1 MCLFDQLQ
9 IYIGWF
15 GFERVIIF
23 AVMFGLINKKKAL
36 EFSCVIKR
44 ISEASHHFG
53 HVSFPSCK
61 LLRCGHNVD
70 ELLLHLLQY
79 ILTNPPLKNNVT

>member
-9 IYIGWF
+9 IYVGWF

-36 EFSCVIKR
+36 EFSCVIIYK
-44 ISEASHHFG
+44 
-53 HVSFPSCK
+53 
-61 LLRCGHNVD
+61 
-70 ELLLHLLQY
+70 
-79 ILTNPPLKNNVT
+79 